1 MPQGSVLG
9 PLLFLIYI
17 NDIADDIQCLV
28 RLFADDSSLMYSSN
42 DKHDIEQRLN
52 SDLDVLNQWANSWL
66 INFNPQKTEFMI
78 FSFRHDNTPI
88 DLVFNNQH
96 IQCVDSHKHLGV
108 TLSSDNKWSC
118 HIDNICKSASKQIF
132 VLRKLKYVLNRQNL
146 NRIYLAYILPL
157 LEYACELWDGC
168 SNFNIYKLEKLQLEA
183 ARIIT
188 GLPRFASRESL
199 FFETGWETLKIRRQ
213 RRKLCLMHKIIN
225 ERAPE
230 YLIDCMSDFS
240 INNNNYN
247 LRNRSEYRVP
257 RCRLETYSKSF
268 FPSTIR
274 DWNSLD
280 ANIRSTQSSHAFK
293 NTLKF
298 DFLPVPSYYFI
309 GNRNENIIHTK
320 MRHRCSSLNADLFRA
335 NLINDSSCA
344 CGCPLE
350 DAIHFFLECPLYLN
364 SRVTLFRFIEPI
376 VLPSIQNILFGND
389 SISDDQNAIIFKS
402 VHTFIKHT
410 KRFA

>member
-1 MPQGSVLG
+1 
-9 PLLFLIYI
+9 
-17 NDIADDIQCLV
+17 
-28 RLFADDSSLMYSSN
+28 
-42 DKHDIEQRLN
+42 
-52 SDLDVLNQWANSWL
+52 
-66 INFNPQKTEFMI
+66 
-78 FSFRHDNTPI
+78 
-88 DLVFNNQH
+88 
-96 IQCVDSHKHLGV
+96 
-108 TLSSDNKWSC
+108 
-118 HIDNICKSASKQIF
+118 
-132 VLRKLKYVLNRQNL
+132 
-146 NRIYLAYILPL
+146 
-157 LEYACELWDGC
+157 
-168 SNFNIYKLEKLQLEA
+168 
-183 ARIIT
+183 
-188 GLPRFASRESL
+188 
-199 FFETGWETLKIRRQ
+199 
-213 RRKLCLMHKIIN
+213 
-225 ERAPE
+225 
-230 YLIDCMSDFS
+230 MSDFS

-274 DWNSLD
+274 AWNSLD

-293 NTLKF
+293 NTLKL

-389 SISDDQNAIIFKS
+389 SISDDQKAIIFKS